1 MSGIPKKTQLKLNHL
16 RPKRTL
22 KNQEKK
28 YILLH
33 KTIIGMNKMAE
44 QTPNKLDKHPD
55 TLFPEAR
62 HGSHADK
69 KPAAAPHHQPE
80 SIILT
85 SKNGQ
90 EVELTSSKLE
100 AWFTSVE
107 VSKQNEEEQSDSD
120 ESLSSMLLSRYGLK
134 NSIEVIHFLRS
145 PAGESILTMISE
157 QLAEIASIQ
166 EYQRAEMLDA
176 QRRYDRMLAFL
187 LLALIHKHDAKAKSL
202 NEHIQQQIDK
212 LLKKKPEAEKSVAA
226 ANKILEK
233 QYASLEESA
242 KSLENM
248 LGIKTNEIDALH
260 QERLALH
267 HESLLIDERHF
278 ILHDS
283 ISGLDNDADLIM
295 LNPEIAPNHLV
306 NRMQALNAE
315 FHENSREISK
325 LEAENRGPEARRLL
339 HRNHGLRLYI
349 DGLDDMHAVHRKEKI
364 LYTADGEETDSY
376 KKAKYIL
383 TPDLKFVKDGAGLRY
398 LIGAQQNLA
407 DMDESMKAQAQ
418 IRFNTLKPE
427 ICCVKNQ
434 VHHHCKREKEH
445 HAGCVHSVN
454 KRIDCCEKELTLIKN
469 QHHHIRAAQAN
480 VMAEM
485 RKLNPDMVKAA
496 NMQNAMPNVA
506 SGTSVNK
513 TPLNP
518 AMTLR
523 QSMDSL
529 QRNPNQQNINNLTAN
544 VVNAYGQV
552 PGQLRQDLNKIIPGK
567 PIPEPLLRS
576 LNRSI
581 YKLKMATDI
590 PEPAPEAHSNPTW
603 PPKPHGFR

>member
-1 MSGIPKKTQLKLNHL
+1 
-16 RPKRTL
+16 
-22 KNQEKK
+22 
-28 YILLH
+28 
-33 KTIIGMNKMAE
+33 MNKMAE

-62 HGSHADK
+62 PGSHADK
-69 KPAAAPHHQPE
+69 TPAPATPHQAE
-80 SIILT
+80 SIILAT
-85 SKNGQ
+85 KNGH

-100 AWFTSVE
+100 AWFASVE
-107 VSKQNEEEQSDSD
+107 VSKNSEEEQSDSD
-120 ESLSSMLLSRYGLK
+120 ESLSSRLLSRYGLK

-166 EYQRAEMLDA
+166 EYQREEMLDA
-176 QRRYDRMLAFL
+176 QRRYDRMLAFF
-187 LLALIHKHDAKAKSL
+187 LLALMHKHDAKAKSL

-212 LLKKKPEAEKSVAA
+212 LLKKKPETDKSVAA
-226 ANKILEK
+226 ASKILEK

-242 KSLENM
+242 KYLEAM
-248 LGIKTNEIDALH
+248 LGDKTREVDALH

-267 HESLLIDERHF
+267 HESMLIDERHL
-278 ILHDS
+278 ILQES

-295 LNPEIAPNHLV
+295 LNPENAPYHLL
-306 NRMQALNAE
+306 NKMQALNVE
-315 FHENSREISK
+315 FQENSRQISS
-325 LEAENRGPEARRLL
+325 LEAENRGHEARRLL
-339 HRNHGLRLYI
+339 HRNHGIRLHI

-376 KKAKYIL
+376 KDAKYIL

-407 DMDESMKAQAQ
+407 EMDESMKAQAQ

-445 HAGCVHSVN
+445 HMGCVHSVN
-454 KRIDCCEKELTLIKN
+454 KRIDCCEKEIILIKN

-485 RKLNPDMVKAA
+485 RKLNPDMAKAA
-496 NMQNAMPNVA
+496 SMQNAMPNLA

-513 TPLNP
+513 TLANP
-518 AMTLR
+518 AMALR

-529 QRNPNQQNINNLTAN
+529 QRNPNQQNINNLTTN
-544 VVNAYGQV
+544 VANAYGQV

-590 PEPAPEAHSNPTW
+590 PEPTPEAQSNPTW
-603 PPKPHGFR
+603 PPKPRGF